1 MPDPHGIAGVSRRRK
16 RTKGHE
22 DLDAFSFVFLDAFVV
37 IERASEATLAKPAFL
52 FYTDRKSAS
61 EEEPMTRDEY
71 VEKMKKQ
78 LDDWNGRLAH
88 WEGEMQKAQ
97 AGLKVQFQSQLQYF
111 QKQRDEM
118 AKRMTDVQYS
128 SQSAWGEMSRGLE
141 EAWKTMSSSFE
152 RAWSEFHR
160 KKDPGE

>member
-1 MPDPHGIAGVSRRRK
+1 
-16 RTKGHE
+16 
-22 DLDAFSFVFLDAFVV
+22 
-37 IERASEATLAKPAFL
+37 
-52 FYTDRKSAS
+52 
-61 EEEPMTRDEY
+61 MTRDEY

-128 SQSAWGEMSRGLE
+128 SQAAWGEMSRGLE

-160 KKDPGE
+160 KKDPGQ